1 MVKRIRAWRCHA
13 PTIGALMAVLALAG
27 VLTFEGA
34 EAATRWDKTE
44 RNVHIKGMM
53 QVDDGAYLADSVRIN
68 NLTISDSLLADGDA
82 KLGKSGAFVIN
93 ADSTV
98 TLTGNTTVGA
108 TTTFGKAGGFLM
120 NTDSTNTVDGATTF
134 GSTVTLN
141 GTTTV
146 GAAQVF
152 GKAGGLLINA
162 DSTVTI
168 DGATTVNA
176 AASFTQPV
184 TMDSLQVY
192 ALCGEYEM
200 TADTDSITV
209 AGLLTTDICLWN
221 FSLTPIADFT
231 VTCEAGQLKL
241 AGTSASGS
249 KVHYMVVRPGS

>member
-1 MVKRIRAWRCHA
+1 MNSLMRVLRRAPILLVALLAVCIEVA
-13 PTIGALMAVLALAG
+13 PQPASAIDWQAPFRNLLIKGKLEVQDGACLTDTNYAAGLTIG
-27 VLTFEGA
+27 
-34 EAATRWDKTE
+34 
-44 RNVHIKGMM
+44 
-53 QVDDGAYLADSVRIN
+53 
-68 NLTISDSLLADGDA
+68 DSLKVAAAGKLAKDG
-82 KLGKSGAFVIN
+82 SFSV
-93 ADSTV
+93 
-98 TLTGNTTVGA
+98 
-108 TTTFGKAGGFLM
+108 
-120 NTDSTNTVDGATTF
+120 
-134 GSTVTLN
+134 
-141 GTTTV
+141 
-146 GAAQVF
+146 
-152 GKAGGLLINA
+152 NA